1 MNIKT
6 YIAAAVVA
14 LTAAC
19 SQEAPAPEVNVTE
32 TVAPDADAAA
42 TEVAAEPAAS
52 AEAEVAK

>member
-19 SQEAPAPEVNVTE
+19 HGEAPVAAPTDAASTEAAPEAGATTAEAPAPE
-32 TVAPDADAAA
+32 AA
-42 TEVAAEPAAS
+42 
-52 AEAEVAK
+52 K